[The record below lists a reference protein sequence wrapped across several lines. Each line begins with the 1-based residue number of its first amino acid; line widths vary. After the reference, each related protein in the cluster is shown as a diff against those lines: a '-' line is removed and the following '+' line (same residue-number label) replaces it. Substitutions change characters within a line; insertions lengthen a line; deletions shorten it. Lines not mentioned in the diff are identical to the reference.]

1 MFETAFVAG
10 GRRTRLQLPFRLDDA
25 LEDWSALRSAMT
37 RGKPGAFLRDEW
49 AYLIGF
55 LDRDFLEG
63 VFREAFGDREPAEH
77 GPSHVEASPG
87 GPVALWLP
95 NNVGLLGALTLIL
108 LSLTGNEVRI
118 KAGSRADDL
127 TRLFLD
133 YASTHLRQGELRDH
147 LARRVT
153 VEVFSREDPRNAA
166 WASTARTRIAFG
178 SDAGVAAV
186 QALPHPAESLGFS
199 FGHRVSQAW
208 IEPAACD
215 DPTLESLLRVF
226 AIYGQAACTSPGR
239 VVLLDAAREEAF
251 ALRDRMLVLW
261 KKIFPR
267 APETAVASAS
277 ILDHQWARAEGWD
290 SRLAEGHGAAIAVGS
305 AGLDPPAGQRILPL
319 TAMTTAQALARL
331 PGHIQTIGHAVSPE
345 RARALPSLLAPRG
358 VKRFVPV
365 EAMHRFGP
373 VWDGEDFW
381 RQTFA
386 LREAAS

>member
-1 MFETAFVAG
+1 MSETSFVSG
-10 GRRTRLQLPFRLDDA
+10 GRRTRLFLPFGLDGA
-25 LEDWSALRSAMT
+25 LDDWSALRSPMT
-37 RGKPGAFLRDEW
+37 REKPDAFLRDEW

-55 LDRDFLEG
+55 LDRDFLAG
-63 VFREAFGDREPAEH
+63 VFRESFGDREPAEG
-77 GPSHVEASPG
+77 GPPHVEARPA

-108 LSLTGNEVRI
+108 LSLTGNELRI

-133 YASTHLRQGELRDH
+133 YASTRLRPGPLRDH
-147 LARRVT
+147 LARNVT

-166 WASTARTRIAFG
+166 WASSARTRIAFG
-178 SDAGVAAV
+178 SDAGVAAI
-186 QALPHPAESLGFS
+186 QALAHPADSVGFS

-208 IEPAACD
+208 VEPAACD
-215 DPTLESLLRVF
+215 DRTLESLLRVF
-226 AIYGQAACTSPGR
+226 AVYGQAACTSPGR
-239 VVLLDAAREEAF
+239 VVLLDATRAEAF
-251 ALRDRMLVLW
+251 ALRDRMLALW
-261 KKIFPR
+261 KTIFPR

-277 ILDHQWARAEGWD
+277 ILDHQWARAQGWD
-290 SRLAEGHGAAIAVGS
+290 SRLAQGHGAAFAVGD
-305 AGLDPPAGQRILPL
+305 AELDPPAWQRILPL

-331 PGHIQTIGHAVSPE
+331 PAHIQTIGHAVSTE
-345 RARALPSLLAPRG
+345 RARALPALLAPRG

-365 EAMHRFGP
+365 AAMHRFGP

-386 LREAAS
+386 LRDTAS